1 MKQHRITAHDKN
13 AAQPEEQEKTMQ
25 HLESAPLRSA
35 HPLFAR
41 WIRGTAAVLATLA
54 APAVSTSG
62 ALTTGLNGTSPA
74 VSFPPGYG
82 VSLVATVA
90 VTTLA
95 AALAALIAGRDALV
109 AIPISLGF
117 WAITG
122 LGVIEAGIQ
131 LSHAGLTQWGVIL
144 LAASFIGA
152 AVGLLLAARRRQAQD
167 FLPRDKRAER
177 REPTTVA

>member
-1 MKQHRITAHDKN
+1 MKQHRITAQGKH

-90 VTTLA
+90 ATTLA

-144 LAASFIGA
+144 IAASFIGA
-152 AVGLLLAARRRQAQD
+152 AVGLLLAASRRQAQD
-167 FLPRDKRAER
+167 FLPREKHAER